1 MSILIDF
8 WGKVTPSILQLVS
21 HSKVV
26 SIFYTYSLNFAVK
39 GDKYSMFTDKLLQ
52 EHHFQ

>member
-1 MSILIDF
+1 LEQGAACNIPNSDAHAVTMSILFDF

-26 SIFYTYSLNFAVK
+26 IPLKIILY
-39 GDKYSMFTDKLLQ
+39 
-52 EHHFQ
+52 